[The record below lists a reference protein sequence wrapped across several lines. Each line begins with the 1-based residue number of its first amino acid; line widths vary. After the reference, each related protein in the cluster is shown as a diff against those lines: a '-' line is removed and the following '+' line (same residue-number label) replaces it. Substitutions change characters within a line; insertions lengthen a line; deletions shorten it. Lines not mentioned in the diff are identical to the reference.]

1 MIMIK
6 CNSSYARDYEKC
18 VIDMDGI
25 DSRGGII
32 GCDIAEDLD
41 FDREEILNQCEYA
54 EEI

>member
-1 MIMIK
+1 MAK
-6 CNSSYARDYEKC
+6 CNSPYTYYEKC

-25 DSRGGII
+25 DGRGRTI

-41 FDREEILNQCEYA
+41 FDREEILNQCKYA